1 MNCDRCINFDVC
13 SASNRSLGPE
23 AEHCSYYKDKSR
35 FIEKE
40 EPKISAAER
49 IKDAGFDE
57 VILFCNPSYE
67 DALIGITE
75 DGRAVYDYQ
84 KMVAW
89 LVEHDGMNEEDAEEW
104 IAYNTIGALPYAGGG
119 APIIMYPL

>member
-1 MNCDRCINFDVC
+1 M
-13 SASNRSLGPE
+13 
-23 AEHCSYYKDKSR
+23 
-35 FIEKE
+35 
-40 EPKISAAER
+40 
-49 IKDAGFDE
+49 
-57 VILFCNPSYE
+57 FCNPSYE

-104 IAYNTIGALPYAGGG
+104 IVYNTIGALPYAGGG